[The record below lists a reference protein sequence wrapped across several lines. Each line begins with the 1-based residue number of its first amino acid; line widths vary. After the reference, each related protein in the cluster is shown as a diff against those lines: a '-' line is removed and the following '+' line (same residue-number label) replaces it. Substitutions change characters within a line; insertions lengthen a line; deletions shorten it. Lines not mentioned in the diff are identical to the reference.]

1 MEAISTVRSSFVQL
15 LSHTRLFTDC
25 CGRLLVGML
34 LPSPI
39 VLAAHHSKSYIC
51 NGVICFLL

>member
-39 VLAAHHSKSYIC
+39 VLAAHHNKSY
-51 NGVICFLL
+51 VIM